1 MPYIDCRE
9 ETKETSQNTRKT
21 KWLLRAL
28 KVWEIARQTAMKANI
43 ISRGEMKN
51 IQWSFLEP
59 QWLIILSEENK
70 KERYNHQL
78 NSALKENVIQAT
90 LLARAALI
98 VSRQTLVYESYP
110 IDRSRRK
117 IRKMM
122 NSHFLSLK
130 NKEWSSLEEINTNLS

>member
-9 ETKETSQNTRKT
+9 EKKETSQNTRKT
-21 KWLLRAL
+21 KWLLRAME
-28 KVWEIARQTAMKANI
+28 VWEIARQTAMKANI

-78 NSALKENVIQAT
+78 NECNNKWRSKNTLKMIKNQQI
-90 LLARAALI
+90 
-98 VSRQTLVYESYP
+98 
-110 IDRSRRK
+110 
-117 IRKMM
+117 
-122 NSHFLSLK
+122 NLK
-130 NKEWSSLEEINTNLS
+130 FIEKTHQRIHLKLDMHSIKY